1 MDDTKKYLSD
11 RLLSE
16 EVPVSID
23 SLSIAAKVLGISN

>member
-16 EVPVSID
+16 EVPVCID
-23 SLSIAAKVLGISN
+23 ALSIAILSAGSLN